1 MNQCCLHLSWE
12 IFTLERHYAQFW
24 VSLLFFIS
32 IIKYHQQVLDLL
44 FSSGCIYLQCVNVV
58 HTSCVDSTFVP
69 NVYQLEVGLAQTKVT
84 KVGCTD

>member
-1 MNQCCLHLSWE
+1 MLFAFVLGNLY
-12 IFTLERHYAQFW
+12 FRKTLCTILGFFA
-24 VSLLFFIS
+24 LFH
-32 IIKYHQQVLDLL
+32 KYHQQVLDLL